1 MRYDLRAKSATTA
14 WDISEAHQLI
24 TCFISIGF
32 AMKFYGSHSAFS
44 VPISLS
50 PRNSNNGTVYDD

>member
-1 MRYDLRAKSATTA
+1 MRYDLWTESATTA
-14 WDISEAHQLI
+14 WDISELHQLI

-32 AMKFYGSHSAFS
+32 AMKFFGSQSAFS
-44 VPISLS
+44 VPFSLS